1 MSKEA
6 ASRLTWFPL
15 PAELSISYDFCM
27 SLGTNIQA
35 WRVSRGYSAAAL
47 AKKADVTEDTLASIE
62 SGALDAP
69 VSTLPGVAAALGIP
83 ASWLWSDPR
92 HLKLLMEAEE
102 EEVATDSGADPVIEQ
117 VLRYVDL
124 EPEMYVLLS
133 AIVQSGE
140 PKLLRAAQAS
150 LRSLAKQAKQPT
162 VPWESRPS
170 GHFEPP
176 ND

>member
-1 MSKEA
+1 
-6 ASRLTWFPL
+6 
-15 PAELSISYDFCM
+15 
-27 SLGTNIQA
+27 
-35 WRVSRGYSAAAL
+35 
-47 AKKADVTEDTLASIE
+47 
-62 SGALDAP
+62 
-69 VSTLPGVAAALGIP
+69 
-83 ASWLWSDPR
+83 
-92 HLKLLMEAEE
+92 MEGEE
-102 EEVATDSGADPVIEQ
+102 EEVATNAGADPVIEQ
-117 VLRYVDL
+117 VLRNVDL

-176 ND
+176 SD

>member
-1 MSKEA
+1 V
-6 ASRLTWFPL
+6 
-15 PAELSISYDFCM
+15 
-27 SLGTNIQA
+27 SLGSNIQA
-35 WRVSRGYSAAAL
+35 WRISRGYSEAAL
-47 AKKADVTEDTLASIE
+47 AKKADVSEATLASIE
-62 SGALDAP
+62 SDAFDAP
-69 VSTLPGVAAALGIP
+69 VSIFPAIAGALGVP
-83 ASWLWSDPR
+83 PSWLWSDPR
-92 HLKLLMEAEE
+92 HLARLMEGAEE
-102 EEVATDSGADPVIEQ
+102 GVATDTSVDPVIEQ
-117 VLRYVDL
+117 VLRTANI

-176 ND
+176 SD

>member
-1 MSKEA
+1 MI
-6 ASRLTWFPL
+6 FP
-15 PAELSISYDFCM
+15 M

-35 WRVSRGYSAAAL
+35 WRVSRGYSGAIL
-47 AKKADVTEDTLASIE
+47 ARKADISEDTLASIE
-62 SGALDAP
+62 SDAFDVP
-69 VSTLPGVAAALGIP
+69 VSILPALAGALGIP

-92 HLKLLMEAEE
+92 HLALLMEGAEE
-102 EEVATDSGADPVIEQ
+102 DLNTDSTKPVDPVMEQ
-117 VLRYVDL
+117 VLRSANI
-124 EPEMYVLLS
+124 EPEMYVLLT

-140 PKLLRAAQAS
+140 PKLVRAAQAS

-176 ND
+176 SD

>member
-1 MSKEA
+1 MIF
-6 ASRLTWFPL
+6 L
-15 PAELSISYDFCM
+15 M

-35 WRVSRGYSAAAL
+35 WRISRGYSGAVL
-47 AKKADVTEDTLASIE
+47 AKAADISEDTLASIE
-62 SGALDAP
+62 SDTFDAP
-69 VSTLPGVAAALGIP
+69 VSILPAVAGALGIP

-92 HLKLLMEAEE
+92 HLALLMEGAEE
-102 EEVATDSGADPVIEQ
+102 DLDTDSNKHVDPVIEQ
-117 VLRYVDL
+117 VLRSVGI
-124 EPEMYVLLS
+124 EPEMYVLLT

-150 LRSLAKQAKQPT
+150 LRSLAKQSKQPT

-176 ND
+176 SD